1 MAMKKNK
8 YTYRSIA
15 IYLVFLISIYL
26 STNLQ
31 AQEKYERES
40 RIKQKDV
47 PGLAL
52 RFFDSISNFKKI
64 KWYKEE
70 GLNKISF
77 EAKFKINRTKY
88 SVEFDSL
95 GNIEDI
101 EIDLDWSNLK
111 TQLKDTISAQLNR
124 NCNSYKLTKLQIQY
138 TGSKADLW
146 HQLKYQAINPNA
158 IVHYELIVKCR
169 QSKNVNLLE
178 YLFSERGTIVSVS
191 KIVFKNSS
199 HLEY

>member
-1 MAMKKNK
+1 MK
-8 YTYRSIA
+8 TSIKTTPF
-15 IYLVFLISIYL
+15 YLLFLISIFF
-26 STNLQ
+26 SKNLL

-40 RIKQKDV
+40 RIKQKNV
-47 PGLAL
+47 PTEAL
-52 RFFDSISNFKKI
+52 HFFDSISNINKI

-101 EIDLDWSNLK
+101 EIEVDWRDLK
-111 TQLKDTISAQLNR
+111 TQLKDTISAQLNK
-124 NCNSYKLTKLQIQY
+124 NCNSHKITKLQIQY

-169 QSKNVNLLE
+169 QSKDVNLFE
-178 YLFSERGTIVSVS
+178 YLFSEFGKIVSVS

>member
-1 MAMKKNK
+1 MK
-8 YTYRSIA
+8 TSIKTTPL
-15 IYLVFLISIYL
+15 YLLFLISMYFSL
-26 STNLQ
+26 NLR

-47 PGLAL
+47 PTEAL
-52 RFFDSISNFKKI
+52 RFFDSISNINKI

-101 EIDLDWSNLK
+101 EIEVDWRDLK

-124 NCNSYKLTKLQIQY
+124 NCNSHKITKLQIQY

-146 HQLKYQAINPNA
+146 HQLKYQAIKPNA

-169 QSKNVNLLE
+169 QSKDVNLFE
-178 YLFSERGTIVSVS
+178 YLFSEFGEIVSVS

>member
-1 MAMKKNK
+1 MKTTIK
-8 YTYRSIA
+8 TIPF
-15 IYLVFLISIYL
+15 YLLFLISIVF
-26 STNLQ
+26 SINLQ

-47 PGLAL
+47 PTEAL
-52 RFFDSISNFKKI
+52 RFFDSISNINKI

-70 GLNKISF
+70 GFNKISF
-77 EAKFKINRTKY
+77 EAKFKLNRTKY

-101 EIDLDWSNLK
+101 EIEVDLDDLK
-111 TQLKDTISAQLNR
+111 TQLKDTISTQLNR
-124 NCNSYKLTKLQIQY
+124 NCNSHKITKLQIQY
-138 TGSKADLW
+138 TGNKADLW
-146 HQLKYQAINPNA
+146 HQLKHQAINPNT

-169 QSKNVNLLE
+169 QSKDVNLFE
-178 YLFSERGTIVSVS
+178 YLFSEIGKIVSVS